1 MAAPSRRTT
10 TSEGRDAMLQD
21 ARDFL
26 ARNGLFRAR
35 DGQLFGR
42 VCAGLGRRVELRPW
56 PVRLLFLFML
66 ILFGSA
72 S

>member
-1 MAAPSRRTT
+1 
-10 TSEGRDAMLQD
+10 MLQD

-35 DGQLFGR
+35 DGQLLGR